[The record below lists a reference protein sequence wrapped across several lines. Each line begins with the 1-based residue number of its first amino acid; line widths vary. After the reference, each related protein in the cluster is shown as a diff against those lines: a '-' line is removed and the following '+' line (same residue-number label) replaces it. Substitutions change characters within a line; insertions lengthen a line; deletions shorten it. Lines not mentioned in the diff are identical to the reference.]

1 MAKQSPHTR
10 WKGCCLMCAVH
21 RDEGQSE
28 RKPINEL
35 RHIGKLR
42 RVSRHDLGDAS

>member
-21 RDEGQSE
+21 RDAGTAARTPWSA
-28 RKPINEL
+28 
-35 RHIGKLR
+35 LR
-42 RVSRHDLGDAS
+42 RLGKRRRLSRHDLGGGW